1 MRFSCLIVFFIC
13 FGCGE
18 DPILVKV
25 NSEQAETSSKKKSVD
40 SVSKE
45 ETVQS
50 DIPLIAPP
58 KTSPKTPI
66 GQLPKVAPP
75 TVEPPQEHPQEAVP
89 PPPPNPKDGDFITIK
104 GSINASNPT
113 NKAIRIDIFDG
124 DQRNIGGKR
133 PSVVVSKTVDSGPK
147 FEIFLPKKDQQLWI
161 GAYIDEDEDGRPGPM
176 DPSGWYSGNP
186 VLGSSNSSDITL
198 ILGIPNDAPP

>member
-25 NSEQAETSSKKKSVD
+25 NSEQAETSSKKKSVAP
-40 SVSKE
+40 VSKE

-58 KTSPKTPI
+58 KVSPKTPI

-75 TVEPPQEHPQEAVP
+75 TVEPPREQPQEAVP

-113 NKAIRIDIFDG
+113 NKSIRIDIFDG

-133 PSVVVSKTVDSGPK
+133 PSVVVSKTVDSGPN

-186 VLGSSNSSDITL
+186 VSGSSNSSDITL